1 MLKAMYDFQANYPK
15 TISFDE
21 GEHFILHQTSV
32 RQRNWWQVIS
42 MKGNIGFV
50 PSNYVTSLKVSFIA
64 QWTTDSISLYLFMDT
79 RVYCTNIPD
88 MLLCRAFADPDPIS
102 SLYVAYSGGAGLPN
116 RLPGLVH

>member
-50 PSNYVTSLKVSFIA
+50 PSNYVTSLKVSSIA

-79 RVYCTNIPD
+79 RVYFTYLICFYAAPLLTLTQFPLCTSP
-88 MLLCRAFADPDPIS
+88 
-102 SLYVAYSGGAGLPN
+102 GGAGLPN

>member
-21 GEHFILHQTSV
+21 GEFFILHQASV

-50 PSNYVTSLKVSFIA
+50 PSNYVTNLKVSLMWRIVN
-64 QWTTDSISLYLFMDT
+64 DIISLYLFMD
-79 RVYCTNIPD
+79 VPPFC
-88 MLLCRAFADPDPIS
+88 
-102 SLYVAYSGGAGLPN
+102 
-116 RLPGLVH
+116 